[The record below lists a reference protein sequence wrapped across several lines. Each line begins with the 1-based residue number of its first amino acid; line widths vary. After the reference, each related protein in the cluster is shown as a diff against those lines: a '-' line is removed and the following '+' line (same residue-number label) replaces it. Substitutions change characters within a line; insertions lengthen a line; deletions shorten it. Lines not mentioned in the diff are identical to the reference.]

1 VWPILST
8 SFANAMNRSYRLVWN
23 EKSQRHVP
31 APEVAGCHGRGG
43 SKAAAQI
50 LVVALGLSA
59 TASSWGVTPL
69 PTTLPTALPT
79 GGQVVAGQATLNPVA
94 AAASLVV
101 NQSSPRTIIQ
111 WNSFNIGAQASVT
124 FVQPDSSSVAL
135 NRVMGAEPSQIFGQL
150 KANGQVFLINPNG
163 VLFAPGAQVNVHG
176 LLATTM
182 DTPDADFMAG
192 TPHFA
197 GKAGSVRN
205 EGTIHADAGG
215 FISLLGGLV
224 TNTGEMAVINTQ
236 GILPAQGLVMRDG
249 GIELVGDV
257 VHQAG
262 TLDASG
268 LNGGLVNLSGRSVL
282 QDGFI
287 QANGSQGAGGQVHIS
302 ASSTLLQTQ
311 AAQISAD
318 GTTTGGQISL
328 SSGQTA
334 YLSGTNQANGGQS
347 GGQIDIQTTGLLSVA
362 GAHLSAMGEAGRI
375 VLMSQADT
383 RFAATATTGPKGFI
397 EISGKGTLYM
407 GGRADP
413 GLGGQTLLDPTNIV
427 IGPASTTLSYID
439 LANPNP
445 AAADQH
451 GSGGT
456 VEVGGGNIVVAS
468 PNDNF
473 GGVGSTGAVYLY
485 NGTTGA
491 LISTLFGTVA
501 GDLVGSGGVT
511 KLSNGNYTVNSP
523 SWNGGL
529 GAVSWGNDTTGLNG
543 AVSGTNSLVG
553 SAAGD
558 QVGLGGVTAL
568 NNGNYVVSSPLWNA
582 SIGAVTWAPGGGLTG
597 PITGANSLLG
607 RVAGDSVGSG
617 GITALPNGNYVI
629 SSPLWNTSVGAV
641 TWANGATGL
650 MGTTVRAGNSLIGAA
665 AGDSVGSGGVTAL
678 TNGNYV
684 VNSPTWN
691 ASTGAT
697 TWMSGTTPSTGTVS
711 PTNSLIGA
719 APGDSVGSSGVT
731 ALTNGN
737 YVVNSP
743 TWGGGLGAVTWM
755 SGLATNPAT
764 VSPANSLIGAAAG
777 DQIGLGGVTALSN
790 GNYAVSSPTW
800 AGNLGAVTWMNGLIA
815 SSGTVS
821 AANSLV
827 GTTPGDQVGFG
838 GVTALTNGNYV
849 VNSPLW
855 SANTGAITWMDG
867 LGNSTPS
874 AVSALNSLIGAVPG
888 DSIGSGMDGLGRGG
902 ITALTNGNYVVN
914 SPLWGGTLG
923 AVTWMSGTIPSLGTV
938 SAANSLIGNV
948 AGDLLGIG
956 GIAALTNGNYAI
968 SSPMWSNGAITNTG
982 AVSLGDG
989 TLGSVGTVGSTPS
1002 LMGTLANDNLGW
1014 DGLIPLS
1021 TGGFVILS
1029 SNYAGGFGAAW
1040 VVTATTG
1047 LMPDYTPAQL
1057 AAMAPLGSTL
1067 TLAATNAITVN
1078 APVVVDGALTLNAG
1092 NTLTLNASITSNA
1105 ASTSA
1110 LVMVAGQSFVNNV
1123 GANAL
1128 STPNGN
1134 WQVWSA
1140 NPAMDT
1146 RGGLVYGFKQYNA
1159 TYGLTTP
1166 AQATGNG
1173 LFYSLAPLLSPS
1185 VSGAALKTY
1194 DGNTTAPLTN
1204 LLLSATGAVDG
1215 DVIALSALSANYATP
1230 APNAANNLD
1239 VTASGISAT
1248 ASNGLAPVY
1257 GYQMASTTATGL
1269 GIGQINPMPLTVN
1282 GTTAANK
1289 VYDATATAILTGGTL
1304 LGTVAGTGVLP
1315 GDILVLQQSGSF
1327 LDKNV
1332 GTNKPVSIINTLSGA
1347 SAGNYVLNTLTQAT
1361 TAAITPATLNVNG
1374 TVVAPKIYDA
1384 SLAATIGTPGTLA
1397 TVLGTDQVALSQS
1410 ALFTNKNVN
1419 TAQIATVINSL
1430 SGLDAG
1436 NYVLANPS
1444 INTTAAITPATLTV
1458 NGTVVAPKVYDASL
1472 AATIGTP
1479 GTLATLLGTDQVA
1492 LSQSALFSNKNVN
1505 TAQIATVINSLS
1517 GLDAGN
1523 YVLANPSIN
1532 TTAAITP
1539 ATLTVNGTVVAPKV
1553 YDASLA
1559 ATIGTPGTL
1568 ATVLGT
1574 DQVALSQ
1581 SALFT
1586 NKNVNTAQIATVIN
1600 SLSGLDAGNYVL
1612 ATPTLNTTAAITPAT
1627 LTVNGTVVAPKIY
1640 DASLAAAIGTPGT
1653 LATLLGTDQ
1662 VLLGQ
1667 TALFTNKNVNT
1678 AQSVTV
1684 SNTLSGLD
1692 ASNYILANP
1701 NINTTAAITPA
1712 LLNVSGTAIANKVYD
1727 AGVQAPISTPGTLS
1741 TVLGNDLVFLG
1752 QSAQF
1757 STKNVGSAKP
1767 VTVTNTLSG
1776 PDAGNY
1782 VLNTPSVGSTA
1793 NITPAV
1799 LTLSGTLVAN
1809 KTYDATLAASIS
1821 TAGILGGVLVN
1832 DGVSVTQWAAFG
1844 DKNAGQGKPVTVN
1857 STLTGPDASNYVLS
1871 TPSLSTTATITPATL
1886 NVSGTVVAG
1895 KVYDASL
1902 TAVIATTGTLAPV
1915 FANDQVGLN
1924 QSALFLDKNVGTT
1937 KAVTVTNTLTG
1948 LDAGNYV
1955 LSTPT
1960 LSTTATITPATL
1972 NVSGIRVSP
1981 KVFDGTLT
1989 AVVSSTLG
1997 NVQPNDQVGL
2007 NQVASFADPNTGNAK
2022 PVNIVNS
2029 LTGPDAGNYVLNT
2042 LTQVSTGN
2050 IVPPNITPPIT
2061 LPTSTTDSVISLF
2074 VTGPSGIASWSGNTT
2089 PISPGVLP
2097 STPAP
2102 ISIDPTPAIT
2112 MVKAIPVT
2120 QPVQAKI
2127 QPHGDMALQQQDPP
2141 LPAADIKVA
2150 EPIPAPVRK
2159 TPVVPLA
2166 APSEPPI
2173 EAPNADATEPPPAL
2187 SGITPEQQAQAEETE
2202 RKMRTEKQAHVVAKS
2217 AAENTSVS
2225 NATAAMNKVPMGG
2238 SKGDWEFLRPWNA
2251 RRRRAKEEKERAAK
2265 AAKAQR

>member
-1 VWPILST
+1 
-8 SFANAMNRSYRLVWN
+8 
-23 EKSQRHVP
+23 
-31 APEVAGCHGRGG
+31 
-43 SKAAAQI
+43 
-50 LVVALGLSA
+50 
-59 TASSWGVTPL
+59 
-69 PTTLPTALPT
+69 
-79 GGQVVAGQATLNPVA
+79 
-94 AAASLVV
+94 
-101 NQSSPRTIIQ
+101 
-111 WNSFNIGAQASVT
+111 
-124 FVQPDSSSVAL
+124 
-135 NRVMGAEPSQIFGQL
+135 MGAEPSQIFGQL

-192 TPHFA
+192 TPHFT

-205 EGTIHADAGG
+205 DGSIHADAGG
-215 FISLLGGLV
+215 FVSLLGGLV
-224 TNTGEMAVINTQ
+224 TNTGDIAVVNTQ
-236 GILPAQGLVMRDG
+236 GVVPAQGLVMRDG

-268 LNGGLVNLSGRSVL
+268 LNGGLVSLSGRSVL
-282 QDGFI
+282 QDGLI
-287 QANGSQGAGGQVHIS
+287 QANGSLGTGGQVHIS

-318 GTTTGGQISL
+318 GATTGGQISL
-328 SSGQTA
+328 SSEQTA
-334 YLSGTNQANGGQS
+334 YLSGTSHANGGQN

-407 GGRADP
+407 GGSTDP

-473 GGVGSTGAVYLY
+473 GGIGSTGAVYLY

-511 KLSNGNYTVNSP
+511 K
-523 SWNGGL
+523 
-529 GAVSWGNDTTGLNG
+529 
-543 AVSGTNSLVG
+543 
-553 SAAGD
+553 
-558 QVGLGGVTAL
+558 
-568 NNGNYVVSSPLWNA
+568 
-582 SIGAVTWAPGGGLTG
+582 
-597 PITGANSLLG
+597 
-607 RVAGDSVGSG
+607 
-617 GITALPNGNYVI
+617 
-629 SSPLWNTSVGAV
+629 
-641 TWANGATGL
+641 
-650 MGTTVRAGNSLIGAA
+650 
-665 AGDSVGSGGVTAL
+665 
-678 TNGNYV
+678 
-684 VNSPTWN
+684 
-691 ASTGAT
+691 
-697 TWMSGTTPSTGTVS
+697 
-711 PTNSLIGA
+711 
-719 APGDSVGSSGVT
+719 
-731 ALTNGN
+731 
-737 YVVNSP
+737 
-743 TWGGGLGAVTWM
+743 
-755 SGLATNPAT
+755 
-764 VSPANSLIGAAAG
+764 
-777 DQIGLGGVTALSN
+777 LSN

-867 LGNSTPS
+867 LGNTNPGT
-874 AVSALNSLIGAVPG
+874 VSPLSSLVGAQPG
-888 DSIGSGMDGLGRGG
+888 DKIGSGMDGLGRGG

-923 AVTWMSGTIPSLGTV
+923 AVTWMSGTASSVGTV

-1092 NTLTLNASITSNA
+1092 NTLTLNAPITSNA
-1105 ASTSA
+1105 ASASA
-1110 LVMVAGQSFVNNV
+1110 LVMVAGQSFVNNA

-1140 NPAMDT
+1140 NPAADT

-1159 TYGLTTP
+1159 TYGVTTP

-1185 VSGAALKTY
+1185 LSGAALKTY
-1194 DGNTTAPLTN
+1194 DGNATAPITN
-1204 LLLSATGAVDG
+1204 LLLTATGAVDG
-1215 DVIALSALSANYATP
+1215 DVVALSALSANYATP
-1230 APNAANNLD
+1230 APNVATGLQ

-1257 GYQMASTTATGL
+1257 GYQMASTTATAL
-1269 GIGQINPMPLTVN
+1269 GIGQITPMSLTVS

-1289 VYDATATAILTGGTL
+1289 VYDATTTATLTGGTL
-1304 LGTVAGTGVLP
+1304 LGTVAGTGVIP
-1315 GDILVLQQSGSF
+1315 GDTLVLQQSGSF

-1332 GTNKPVSIINTLSGA
+1332 GTNKPVNVINTLGGA

-1361 TAAITPATLNVNG
+1361 IASITPATLNVNG
-1374 TVVAPKIYDA
+1374 TVVAPK
-1384 SLAATIGTPGTLA
+1384 
-1397 TVLGTDQVALSQS
+1397 
-1410 ALFTNKNVN
+1410 
-1419 TAQIATVINSL
+1419 
-1430 SGLDAG
+1430 
-1436 NYVLANPS
+1436 
-1444 INTTAAITPATLTV
+1444 
-1458 NGTVVAPKVYDASL
+1458 VYDASL
-1472 AATIGTP
+1472 T
-1479 GTLATLLGTDQVA
+1479 
-1492 LSQSALFSNKNVN
+1492 
-1505 TAQIATVINSLS
+1505 
-1517 GLDAGN
+1517 
-1523 YVLANPSIN
+1523 
-1532 TTAAITP
+1532 
-1539 ATLTVNGTVVAPKV
+1539 
-1553 YDASLA
+1553 
-1559 ATIGTPGTL
+1559 
-1568 ATVLGT
+1568 
-1574 DQVALSQ
+1574 
-1581 SALFT
+1581 
-1586 NKNVNTAQIATVIN
+1586 
-1600 SLSGLDAGNYVL
+1600 
-1612 ATPTLNTTAAITPAT
+1612 
-1627 LTVNGTVVAPKIY
+1627 
-1640 DASLAAAIGTPGT
+1640 AAIGTPGT
-1653 LATLLGTDQ
+1653 LATVLGTDQ

-1678 AQSVTV
+1678 AQVATVT
-1684 SNTLSGLD
+1684 NTLSGLD
-1692 ASNYILANP
+1692 AGNYILANRSV
-1701 NINTTAAITPA
+1701 NTTAAITPA
-1712 LLNVSGTAIANKVYD
+1712 MLNVNGTAIASKVYD

-1741 TVLGNDLVFLG
+1741 TVLGNDFVFLG

-1757 STKNVGSAKP
+1757 TTKNVGSAKP

-1782 VLNTPSVGSTA
+1782 LLNTPSFASTS

-1799 LTLSGTLVAN
+1799 LTLNGTAVAN
-1809 KTYDATLAASIS
+1809 KIYDATLAATIG
-1821 TAGILGGVLVN
+1821 TPGVLGGVLAN
-1832 DGVSVTQWAAFG
+1832 DGVSVTQFAAFG
-1844 DKNAGQGKPVTVN
+1844 DKNVGQNKPVMVN
-1857 STLTGPDASNYVLS
+1857 STLAGPDASNYVLS
-1871 TPSLSTTATITPATL
+1871 TPSLSATATITPATL
-1886 NVSGTVVAG
+1886 NVNGTVVAPT
-1895 KVYDASL
+1895 KVYDATLQASL
-1902 TAVIATTGTLAPV
+1902 ITPGALAPV
-1915 FANDQVGLN
+1915 FANDQVSLN
-1924 QSALFLDKNVGTT
+1924 QAALFIDKNVGPS

-1948 LDAGNYV
+1948 ADAGNYV
-1955 LSTPT
+1955 LATPT
-1960 LSTTATITPATL
+1960 LSTSATITPATL
-1972 NVSGIRVSP
+1972 NVNGLQVSP

-1997 NVQPNDQVGL
+1997 NVLPNDQVTL
-2007 NQVASFADPNTGNAK
+2007 NQMATFADPTIGNAK
-2022 PVNIVNS
+2022 PVSIVNS
-2029 LTGPDAGNYVLNT
+2029 LTGPDAGNYVLST
-2042 LTQVSTGN
+2042 GTQVGFGN
-2050 IVPPNITPPIT
+2050 IVPP
-2061 LPTSTTDSVISLF
+2061 PTSSC
-2074 VTGPSGIASWSGNTT
+2074 P
-2089 PISPGVLP
+2089 PRCHRYP
-2097 STPAP
+2097 
-2102 ISIDPTPAIT
+2102 PTA
-2112 MVKAIPVT
+2112 
-2120 QPVQAKI
+2120 
-2127 QPHGDMALQQQDPP
+2127 
-2141 LPAADIKVA
+2141 
-2150 EPIPAPVRK
+2150 
-2159 TPVVPLA
+2159 
-2166 APSEPPI
+2166 
-2173 EAPNADATEPPPAL
+2173 
-2187 SGITPEQQAQAEETE
+2187 
-2202 RKMRTEKQAHVVAKS
+2202 
-2217 AAENTSVS
+2217 
-2225 NATAAMNKVPMGG
+2225 
-2238 SKGDWEFLRPWNA
+2238 
-2251 RRRRAKEEKERAAK
+2251 
-2265 AAKAQR
+2265 